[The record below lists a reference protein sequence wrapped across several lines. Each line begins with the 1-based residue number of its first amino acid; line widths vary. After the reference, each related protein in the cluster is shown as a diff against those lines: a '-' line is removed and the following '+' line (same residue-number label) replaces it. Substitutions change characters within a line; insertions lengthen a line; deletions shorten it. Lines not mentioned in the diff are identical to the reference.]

1 MKIKFIFLGKKKSQY
16 TQHLIDNYVL
26 RLNKYIKS
34 DFSLFDNNNN
44 NTLKIINKLKSRDYL
59 IILDESG
66 RDLNSIQYAALINKS
81 MSNYV
86 SIVLLVGDAYGIPT
100 KILNRANVSISL
112 SNMTF
117 PHLIARLVLVEQTY
131 RAFTIINNHPYHH
144 E

>member
-16 TQHLIDNYVL
+16 TQYLIDNYVL

-34 DFSLFDNNNN
+34 DVVFVDNNNN

-66 RDLNSIQYAALINKS
+66 RHFNSIQYAALINKS
-81 MSNYV
+81 MSTYV

>member
-34 DFSLFDNNNN
+34 DFFFFDNNNN

-59 IILDESG
+59 IALDESG
-66 RDLNSIQYAALINKS
+66 RQLNSIKYADLIRQS

-86 SIVLLVGDAYGIPT
+86 SIVLLVGDAYGIPI
-100 KILNRANVSISL
+100 KIVNRANMSMSL
-112 SNMTF
+112 SNMTL

-131 RAFTIINNHPYHH
+131 RAFTIINHHPYHH